1 MLLNFW
7 DGTQCVTRSSFP
19 DIENNV
25 AEAINRQS
33 IENILSMTVR
43 TFAKEL
49 QMGRVFAKQFQGLGP
64 FIDRFAGIREF
75 SFHVI
80 ARISRCHAPS

>member
-1 MLLNFW
+1 MVHN
-7 DGTQCVTRSSFP
+7 VTRSSFP
-19 DIENNV
+19 DMENNV

-49 QMGRVFAKQFQGLGP
+49 QMGIRS
-64 FIDRFAGIREF
+64 RIRETVWR
-75 SFHVI
+75 SWPVY
-80 ARISRCHAPS
+80 